1 MKKLNQICVIIFG
14 LCLLFLCSCSVYN
27 SKTST
32 AEQAINT
39 NNKVKIH
46 TVDQSVYKF
55 KELEIKENVLIGIT
69 KKNSKTAQKYPAKT
83 AVMDIDKNLVGIS
96 LDIQNINEIYTKNK
110 TVSTILSIGI
120 PVIVTFV
127 AFLVLVA
134 TSLPVSY

>member
-1 MKKLNQICVIIFG
+1 MKKLNQKLVVFFG
-14 LCLLFLCSCSVYN
+14 LCLLFLCSCSVYH

-32 AEQAINT
+32 AEQAVNT

-55 KELEIKENVLIGIT
+55 KELEMKDNVLLGIT

-83 AVMDIDKNLVGIS
+83 AVLDIDKNLVGIP
-96 LDIQNINEIYTKNK
+96 LNLQNIKEIHTKNN
-110 TVSTILSIGI
+110 TISTILSIGI

-127 AFLVLVA
+127 ALLVLVA